1 VLLGFWKLREG
12 RLQSEL
18 LPAFVELR
26 DHILITRQ
34 LVDETVRNR
43 LNVFM
48 ESAKFVEE
56 PQPPAIP
63 EHLMATEEAKSW
75 NARHKTVMEGRKA
88 LDRDWQ
94 TVLIGLANAIS
105 AGQDPVS
112 RALEP
117 LLATARG
124 HEDAHLNRARDR
136 KERGNPPGKKGDP
149 LGDQLS
155 WEQFLDAVRGEK
167 SVWIVTRDRD
177 YATRISAAKVRIRSM
192 CVHHTHHVLVAG
204 RINQDAASVVLI
216 GMSGNHTR
224 IDLAIG
230 AGAASEL
237 CGSANRQYQ

>member
-1 VLLGFWKLREG
+1 MRRQTLSPTVLLGFWKLREG

-18 LPAFVELR
+18 LPALVELR

-48 ESAKFVEE
+48 ESAKFVKE

-63 EHLMATEEAKSW
+63 EHLIATEEAKSW

-155 WEQFLDAVRGEK
+155 WEQFLDAVRVK
-167 SVWIVTRDRD
+167 S
-177 YATRISAAKVRIRSM
+177 
-192 CVHHTHHVLVAG
+192 
-204 RINQDAASVVLI
+204 
-216 GMSGNHTR
+216 
-224 IDLAIG
+224 
-230 AGAASEL
+230 L
-237 CGSANRQYQ
+237 CGSLQGTGITQLESVQIRSC